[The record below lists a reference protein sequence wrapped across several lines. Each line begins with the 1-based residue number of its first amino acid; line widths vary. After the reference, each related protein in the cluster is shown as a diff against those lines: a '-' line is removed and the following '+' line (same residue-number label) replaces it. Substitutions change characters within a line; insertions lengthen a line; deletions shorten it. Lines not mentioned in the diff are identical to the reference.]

1 MFSFTF
7 YQLAMREAC
16 KYVEEK
22 LAVKVRKC
30 CLLRKF
36 QNNAIPSHAYW
47 YTDLNIYLH
56 FQVDKLG
63 KDSLINS
70 AKTSMSSKLITT
82 DSDFFAAMVS
92 SYGHLAFSLGDSF
105 VGSFFLVGIA
115 LILRV

>member
-16 KYVEEK
+16 KYGEEK
-22 LAVKVRKC
+22 LVVKVRNC
-30 CLLRKF
+30 CLLKF
-36 QNNAIPSHAYW
+36 QKNVVPSHAYW

-82 DSDFFAAMVS
+82 DSDFFATMVS

-115 LILRV
+115 LILCV